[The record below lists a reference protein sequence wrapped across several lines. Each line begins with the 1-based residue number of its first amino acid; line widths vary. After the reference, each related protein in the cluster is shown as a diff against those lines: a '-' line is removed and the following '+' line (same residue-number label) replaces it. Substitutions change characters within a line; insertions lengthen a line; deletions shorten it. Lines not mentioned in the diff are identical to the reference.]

1 MAAENDTRQKILDAA
16 FICFS
21 ENGYVGTNMRE
32 IAESIGFTKAAL
44 YKHFESKDQI
54 WNEMLDKI
62 ESYYISNMGS
72 EQNLPPIPETLEAF
86 EENSRRMV
94 DFTLNDPTIIRVR
107 KLLQSEQFHNERACK
122 LSSEHFLLAK
132 ERMFSTIFKE
142 LIKKGLLKK
151 DDPKLLAFEY
161 SAPISALIIHSD
173 REPEQKTEIRKK
185 IIKFT
190 KHFLEMHKNEK

>member
-62 ESYYISNMGS
+62 ESYYIFNM
-72 EQNLPPIPETLEAF
+72 ELENNLPPATESLKSF
-86 EENSRRMV
+86 EENTKRMME
-94 DFTLNDPTIIRVR
+94 FTLNDPTIIRVR
-107 KLLQSEQFHNERACK
+107 KLLQTEQFHNDRACK
-122 LSSEHFLLAK
+122 LSSEHFLLSK
-132 ERMFSTIFKE
+132 EKMFTAIFKE
-142 LIKKGLLKK
+142 MIKKGLLKE
-151 DDPKLLAFEY
+151 DNPELLAFEY
-161 SAPISALIIHSD
+161 STPISALILHSD
-173 REPEQKTEIRKK
+173 RVPEQKEEIKKK
-185 IIKFT
+185 IMKFT
-190 KHFLEMHKNEK
+190 KHFLEIHKK